1 MQFKRNPLKN
11 LEKQNKVRIF
21 TYMNKEIVQQIINEV
36 YPKIVK
42 HYGEHKGYKIPKV
55 EIHNSIFDRLAL
67 IPVSNDGIMKMQG
80 VEYPSG
86 EFCKETDKIFI
97 YFPEIKDKVD
107 LIKAL
112 LHEYRHYLQP
122 RWGYEFYTEMG
133 FEYDNHPYEL
143 EAISEEQ
150 NYKLFK

>member
-1 MQFKRNPLKN
+1 MEKPNPF
-11 LEKQNKVRIF
+11 RIF
-21 TYMNKEIVQQIINEV
+21 KYMNKEIVQQIINEV
-36 YPKIVK
+36 YPKIVN

-55 EIHNSIFDRLAL
+55 EVHNNIFARL
-67 IPVSNDGIMKMQG
+67 SDNEEMEGDNC
-80 VEYPSG
+80 PSG

-122 RWGYEFYTEMG
+122 RSAEAYYYDLGFTYENNPM
-133 FEYDNHPYEL
+133 EL
-143 EAISEEQ
+143 EAISEEK